1 MTKYKISMTLS
12 AEEFM
17 AVFPRIGGNVQLEIK
32 KIEDSAAPPRAPR
45 ASSNGS
51 GKVSVNDAILQ
62 ALDNG
67 PASVGALKE
76 ALLSAGK
83 SAASLSTGIAALTKS
98 GKIERSGDGEYAK
111 AA

>member
-32 KIEDSAAPPRAPR
+32 KIEDSPAPPR

-51 GKVSVNDAILQ
+51 GKVSVNEAILQ

-67 PASVGALKE
+67 PASIGALKE